1 MKRSLIPFPR
11 SGNIGV
17 PCCEVLS
24 FNQLTEGRG
33 KPMAVQFKV
42 RLPPSFMNMILGGW
56 AVIFGGALERERKVM
71 NDR

>member
-1 MKRSLIPFPR
+1 M
-11 SGNIGV
+11 
-17 PCCEVLS
+17 LS